1 MYGFDYELE
10 PANEGIKETFKNII
24 EAVGR
29 KISEVSTWIRN
40 RIISIGKWL
49 KGDKSDF
56 APNDGNAKQL
66 VNDIGTMT
74 EAFIVECSKAINT
87 MIIKYIDK
95 YGKVDEVK
103 VQADPDDHK
112 YRYKEFHAAYSTPTY
127 VTRVSRTDGITVDK
141 QVDTMH
147 GHMKRGKDVSE
158 EDWNAFQER
167 YGKLF
172 TSMHADA
179 EKIKDKLTELQ
190 SMPALSYKTT
200 VDGYKKLRN
209 LYDANG
215 DFGKEW
221 QQLKAVHDFANAG
234 KIKTALGKIVS
245 MYDVGVRAVKAF
257 GNRLNRGNF
266 RDNDGDKFNKGDRH
280 YNNAKA
286 AYYGMGGKIN
296 AAKVQYKT
304 RDGLHKERELL
315 VGDPWNNEK
324 TILASDGSIKGYK
337 YFPDNMSDAE
347 IDKKISNTRN

>member
-1 MYGFDYELE
+1 MYGFEYELE
-10 PANEGIKETFKNII
+10 PVTEGIKETFKNII
-24 EAVGR
+24 ETVGR
-29 KISEVSTWIRN
+29 KISEVSAWIRN

-49 KGDKSDF
+49 KGDISDF

-66 VNDIGTMT
+66 VNDIGTLT
-74 EAFIVECSKAINT
+74 EAFIIECSKAINT

-95 YGKVDEVK
+95 YGKVDEVN
-103 VQADPDDHK
+103 VRAASDDDEYSHDD
-112 YRYKEFHAAYSTPTY
+112 YHIAYGTPIE
-127 VTRVSRTDGITVDK
+127 VRRVSHTDGITVDK
-141 QVDTMH
+141 RMATTH
-147 GHMKRGKDVSE
+147 GHMERGKGISK

-215 DFGKEW
+215 NFGKEW
-221 QQLKAVHDFANAG
+221 RQLKAVHDFANAG

-245 MYDVGVRAVKAF
+245 MYDVGARAVKAF

-266 RDNDGDKFNKGDRH
+266 RDNDGYMFNKGDQH

-296 AAKVQYKT
+296 AARVQYKT
-304 RDGLHKERELL
+304 RNGLHKRRELL
-315 VGDPWNNEK
+315 VGDPYDNEK

-347 IDKKISNTRN
+347 IDKRISNTRN